1 LQQELPFLAA
11 GGILCFTP
19 LTLYLFWLASVN
31 RGERPVVVSSAW
43 DFVGLLAGI
52 GGFVLCAGLI
62 LTVIG
67 ANANVFRRGGFA
79 DLQNAWA
86 NAQLAAALTPIGY
99 ALLVGACVYLTLRSR
114 GRSLAVYNVH
124 APAAEDALAR
134 TLAKLGLDAKRT
146 GNLWSDERPLVEV
159 VPFPVFSHLTIKM
172 LLRDQ
177 RLREELERELR
188 AALPLAPIGENP
200 AGPWLTTAAVSCFI
214 TTLCCVVLTFVA
226 AYRR

>member
-1 LQQELPFLAA
+1 LQQEVSFLAA

-19 LTLYLFWLASVN
+19 LTLYLFWLAAVN
-31 RGERPVVVSSAW
+31 RGDRPVVVSGAW
-43 DFVGLLAGI
+43 DFVGLFAGI
-52 GGFVLCAGLI
+52 GGFVLCAGMV

-79 DLQNAWA
+79 ELQNAWA

-99 ALLVGACVYLTLRSR
+99 ALLVGACVVLTLRSR

-134 TLAKLGLDAKRT
+134 ALAKLGLDAKRR
-146 GNLWSDERPLVEV
+146 GNLWSDDRPIVEV
-159 VPFPVFSHLTIKM
+159 VPFAVFSHLTIK
-172 LLRDQ
+172 LFLRDQ
-177 RLREELERELR
+177 RPREELERELR
-188 AALPLAPIGENP
+188 TALPRVSIGENP